1 MAEGSGSF
9 SRPCPTCGRIVPTHV
24 RACRCGYA
32 FDQATPAV
40 DSAEPPAPGGPSR
53 AGIGWVVA
61 GALAIALIGVV
72 AWPRSGPP
80 ERQPSVP
87 ARPAGAA
94 VPAPAPAAIPDEP
107 EPVPEPP
114 DAAPEA
120 APEASLEEMVGRA
133 LAAVVSLRAGAVN
146 GSGFFVNSDTIL
158 TNAHVVPGQVNVIV
172 RLHDGRQVSGYV
184 ATRQPSIDLAVVK
197 VSSGLVAP
205 ATLTLGTSESVR
217 VGQEVV
223 AIGSPFG
230 IEGTVTRGI
239 VSALRSVEGVRLI
252 QTDAAL
258 NPGNSGGPLLDRA
271 GNVVGVATLKFT
283 RGEQLGFAVAIEHA
297 LPILEGRPAAAAPS
311 QGLAQALGAP
321 DEERKTEMELTE
333 ERAARAFTIP
343 LQRAA
348 SLSQRLKTAF
358 GQYVSSCAGA
368 GVKDGW
374 LATFGPPPAWAQRA
388 NDTIAGCG
396 PYWQDM
402 AALAGTIRALVR
414 EIDEQARQAGV
425 FPGVMRDLFAKHGLE
440 DLMGK

>member
-1 MAEGSGSF
+1 M
-9 SRPCPTCGRIVPTHV
+9 HV

-32 FDQATPAV
+32 FDQAAPAV
-40 DSAEPPAPGGPSR
+40 DSAEPPAPAGSSR
-53 AGIGWVVA
+53 AGLGWIVA

-72 AWPRSGPP
+72 AWPRGGAP
-80 ERQPSVP
+80 ERQPPTGPARTGGPAAAAPVP
-87 ARPAGAA
+87 AA
-94 VPAPAPAAIPDEP
+94 VPDEP

-114 DAAPEA
+114 DPAPSEA
-120 APEASLEEMVGRA
+120 APDASLEEVVGRA
-133 LAAVVSLRAGAVN
+133 LPAVVSLRAGPVS

-205 ATLTLGTSESVR
+205 AHLTLGTSESVR

-258 NPGNSGGPLLDRA
+258 NPGNSGGPLLDRT

-283 RGEQLGFAVAIEHA
+283 SAEQLGFAVAVEHA
-297 LPILEGRPAAAAPS
+297 LPILEGRPAAASPS

-321 DEERKTEMELTE
+321 GEERKTELELTQ
-333 ERAARAFTIP
+333 ERAARAFTVP

-358 GQYVSSCAGA
+358 GQYASSCAGA

-374 LATFGPPPAWAQRA
+374 LATFGSPPAWAQRA
-388 NDTIAGCG
+388 NDTITGCG

-402 AALAGTIRALVR
+402 AALAGTIRALLL

-440 DLMGK
+440 DVVGK

>member
-1 MAEGSGSF
+1 M
-9 SRPCPTCGRIVPTHV
+9 HV

-32 FDQATPAV
+32 FEATAPSA
-40 DSAEPPAPGGPSR
+40 DSAEPPAPDGSSR
-53 AGIGWVVA
+53 AGLGWVVA
-61 GALAIALIGVV
+61 GALAVALVGVV
-72 AWPRSGPP
+72 AWPRGGSP
-80 ERQPSVP
+80 ERQPPTGPARTGGPIAAAPVP
-87 ARPAGAA
+87 AT
-94 VPAPAPAAIPDEP
+94 IPDEP

-114 DAAPEA
+114 DPAPSEA

-133 LAAVVSLRAGAVN
+133 LAGVVSLRAGAVN

-158 TNAHVVPGQVNVIV
+158 TNAHVVPGQVNVII

-184 ATRQPSIDLAVVK
+184 ATREPSIDLAVVK
-197 VSSGLVAP
+197 VSSGSVAP
-205 ATLTLGTSESVR
+205 AHLTLGTSESVR

-297 LPILEGRPAAAAPS
+297 MPILDGRPAAASPS
-311 QGLAQALGAP
+311 QGLARALGAP
-321 DEERKTEMELTE
+321 DGERKTEMELTE
-333 ERAARAFTIP
+333 ERAARAFTLP

-348 SLSQRLKTAF
+348 SLSQRLKAAF
-358 GQYVSSCAGA
+358 GQYASACAGA

-440 DLMGK
+440 EVMGK